1 MKKLRNEGE
10 SKMEPL
16 EWPDGRRRCFWANPK
31 NERYVRYHDEEWGR
45 SVHDDGKLF
54 EMLLL
59 ECFQAGLSWE
69 CVLNKR
75 EGFRRAFA
83 GFNLERVGA
92 FTEEDVERLM
102 RDTAIIRHRRK
113 IEAAVGNARVFRDIQ
128 RECGSFDC
136 YLWQWTEGKVVH
148 ECGPTTSPLS
158 DALAK
163 DLKKRG
169 MKFVG
174 STTIY
179 SYLQAVGVIESHEPG
194 CFLSDSCLSGG
205 GA

>member
-1 MKKLRNEGE
+1 
-10 SKMEPL
+10 MENL
-16 EWPDGRRRCFWANPK
+16 EWPDGKRRCFWANPK

-45 SVHDDGKLF
+45 PVHDDSKLF

-69 CVLNKR
+69 CILNKR

-83 GFNLERVGA
+83 GFNLEKVCA
-92 FTEEDVERLM
+92 FTAEDVERLM
-102 RDTAIIRHRRK
+102 QDDAIIRHRRK
-113 IEAAVGNARVFRDIQ
+113 IEAAIGNARVFRAIQ
-128 RECGSFDC
+128 QEFGSFDR
-136 YLWQWTEGKVVH
+136 YLWQWTGNQSLREYGR
-148 ECGPTTSPLS
+148 TTSSVS
-158 DALAK
+158 DALSK

-174 STTIY
+174 STTLY

-194 CFLSDSCLSGG
+194 CFLVEDKNEMQ
-205 GA
+205 

>member
-1 MKKLRNEGE
+1 MT
-10 SKMEPL
+10 KMT
-16 EWPDGRRRCFWANPK
+16 WPDGRQRCFWANPK

-45 SVHDDGKLF
+45 PVHDDGKLF

-83 GFNLERVGA
+83 GFDLEKVCA
-92 FTEEDVERLM
+92 FTPEDVERLM
-102 RDTAIIRHRRK
+102 QDASIIRHRRK
-113 IEAAVGNARVFRDIQ
+113 IEAAVGNARVFRCIQ
-128 RECGSFDC
+128 QEFGSFAR
-136 YLWQWTEGKVVH
+136 YLWQWTEGKVLH
-148 ECGPTTSPLS
+148 EYGLTTSPLS
-158 DALAK
+158 DALSK

-169 MKFVG
+169 MRFVG

-194 CFLSDSCLSGG
+194 CFLSGTCLSV
-205 GA
+205 

>member
-1 MKKLRNEGE
+1 
-10 SKMEPL
+10 MENL
-16 EWPDGRRRCFWANPK
+16 EWPDGKCRCCWANPK
-31 NERYVRYHDEEWGR
+31 HERYVRYHDEEWGR
-45 SVHDDGKLF
+45 PVHDDDKLF

-69 CVLNKR
+69 CILNKR

-83 GFNLERVGA
+83 GFNLETVCA

-102 RDTAIIRHRRK
+102 QDAAIIRHRRK
-113 IEAAVGNARVFRDIQ
+113 LEAAVGNARVFRKIQ
-128 RECGSFDC
+128 QEYGSFDR
-136 YLWQWTEGKVVH
+136 YLWQWTGNQSLREYGQN
-148 ECGPTTSPLS
+148 TSPVS

-174 STTIY
+174 STTLY
-179 SYLQAVGVIESHEPG
+179 SYLQAVGVIEAHEPG
-194 CFLSDSCLSGG
+194 CFLFHKQSGL
-205 GA
+205 

>member
-1 MKKLRNEGE
+1 MRDM
-10 SKMEPL
+10 MENL
-16 EWPDGRRRCFWANPK
+16 EWPDGKRRCFWANPK

-45 SVHDDGKLF
+45 PVHDDSKLF

-69 CVLNKR
+69 CILNKR

-83 GFNLERVGA
+83 GFNLEKVCA
-92 FTEEDVERLM
+92 FTAEDVERLM
-102 RDTAIIRHRRK
+102 QDDAIIRHRRK
-113 IEAAVGNARVFRDIQ
+113 IEAAIGNARVFRAIQ
-128 RECGSFDC
+128 QEFGSFDR
-136 YLWQWTEGKVVH
+136 YLWQWTENQSLREYGR
-148 ECGPTTSPLS
+148 TTSPVS
-158 DALAK
+158 DALSK

-174 STTIY
+174 STTLY

-194 CFLSDSCLSGG
+194 CFLVEDKKEMQ
-205 GA
+205 

>member
-1 MKKLRNEGE
+1 
-10 SKMEPL
+10 MENL
-16 EWPDGRRRCFWANPK
+16 EWPDGKRRCFWANPK
-31 NERYVRYHDEEWGR
+31 NERYVRYHDEEWGQP
-45 SVHDDGKLF
+45 VHDDGKLF

-69 CVLNKR
+69 CILNKR

-83 GFNLERVGA
+83 GFELEKVCA
-92 FTEEDVERLM
+92 FTAEDVERLM
-102 RDTAIIRHRRK
+102 QDAAIIRHRRK
-113 IEAAVGNARVFRDIQ
+113 IEAAIGNARVFRAIQ
-128 RECGSFDC
+128 QEFGSFDR
-136 YLWQWTEGKVVH
+136 YLWQWTGNQSLREYGR
-148 ECGPTTSPLS
+148 TTSPVS

-174 STTIY
+174 STTLY

-194 CFLSDSCLSGG
+194 CFLVEDKKEMQ
-205 GA
+205 